1 MAEDLSWNNLPSE
14 EKCCRHASLV
24 LALFGILVFS
34 NIVSFIAALVQ
45 PAVPDWLF
53 LLLATLPVQVC
64 NIACGVVPALYY
76 LPGKPLREMLNLKA
90 LHRQDLTPVLAGT
103 AGVYLALAV
112 LTGAIV
118 YLLEKTGIPAP
129 EQPVIAIFRSGS
141 PLQKGILIVSSVI
154 LAPVGEEICYRCV
167 IFKNME
173 LIAGRVP
180 AVWISALLFSAAHLN
195 LRAFPA
201 LLLLGVWLTVL
212 YRKTGTLLAPMT
224 AHALFNGIT
233 ILLLAGGAS

>member
-14 EKCCRHASLV
+14 EKRCRHASLV

-34 NIVSFIAALVQ
+34 HIVSFLAALVR

-53 LLLATLPVQVC
+53 LLLAMVPLQAY
-64 NIACGVVPALYY
+64 NIACGVAPALYY
-76 LPGKPLREMLNLKA
+76 LPGKPLREMLDLKA
-90 LHRQDLTPVLAGT
+90 LRQEDLTRVFAGT

-112 LTGAIV
+112 LTGATV

-129 EQPVIAIFRSGS
+129 EQPVIEIFRRGS

-173 LIAGRVP
+173 LIAGTVP
-180 AVWISALLFSAAHLN
+180 AVWVSSLLFSAAHLN
-195 LRAFPA
+195 LRVFPA
-201 LLLLGVWLTVL
+201 LLLLGIWLTVL

-224 AHALFNGIT
+224 AHALFNGMT
-233 ILLLAGGAS
+233 ILLLVSGVS